1 MNEKNNK
8 DNQENGGFSF
18 IEIFGGLAIISG
30 AVLFI
35 LDAYFE
41 SVFDYL
47 FTPIATFIVVF
58 ILFTVGYSVMHTLA
72 PQLGKLSKWLRNL
85 CIFLL
90 VIGLAL
96 TQFYVLKLIF

>member
-8 DNQENGGFSF
+8 DNKENSGFSF
-18 IEIFGGLAIISG
+18 TEIFGGLAIISG

-35 LDAYFE
+35 LDMSFE
-41 SVFDYL
+41 SVFDYIFVPL
-47 FTPIATFIVVF
+47 VAIFVVF
-58 ILFTVGYSVMHTLA
+58 SLFAVGYSVMHTLA
-72 PQLGKLSKWLRNL
+72 PQLGKLSKWLRKL

-96 TQFYVLKLIF
+96 TQFYLLKLIF